1 MRNDGTMPSPLII
14 GLTIILMLVLMS
26 AYQMG
31 KTQQISETVVDCT
44 HLGKFRSHGK
54 TFECKEIHR

>member
-1 MRNDGTMPSPLII
+1 MRNDTMPSPLIV
-14 GLTIILMLVLMS
+14 GFTIILMLVLMA
-26 AYQMG
+26 AYGMG
-31 KTQQISETVVDCT
+31 KAQSIGDVVVDCT

>member
-1 MRNDGTMPSPLII
+1 MRNDDTFSWFTVAM
-14 GLTIILMLVLMS
+14 TTAILMVVLMS
-26 AYQMG
+26 SYHMG
-31 KTQQISETVVDCT
+31 KAQQISETVVDCI